1 MSWFNRISPKKQPE
15 SISGRGISPRS
26 GHEEGG
32 AKPLSREQVLAIH
45 GQVVDRVLQI
55 TGAGLGIEDNF
66 SLRFDVMIYFISAL
80 LRHLH
85 AAGRSHAA
93 TAQLLWDITFEG
105 LEESLRDRGV
115 TDIRMASR
123 MRTLLQDATGRRNAY
138 LAAWEQTERPEA
150 IRVVMARNIFNG
162 ADATDPRIDA
172 LQAQL
177 PAFVLAVL
185 NPYVLLATTVE
196 NGAII

>member
-1 MSWFNRISPKKQPE
+1 M
-15 SISGRGISPRS
+15 
-26 GHEEGG
+26 
-32 AKPLSREQVLAIH
+32 PLSREQVLAIH

-85 AAGRSHAA
+85 AAGRSQAA

-196 NGAII
+196 NGATI